1 MNTYICGTK
10 GLRYSDF
17 PKEFLEDVN
26 SLMAEGGEIL
36 LGDSDF
42 DHRVYGRCR
51 NKQYERVSVMRHSP
65 PRAGFPLS
73 RMRAEMPS
81 RIKMLK
87 QCDRMIAVWDGES
100 EDVFLNLLLMAALN
114 KKCKLYHLPS
124 GSCIG
129 IGTIEDIKPFVT
141 ESHGWTDENV
151 RDVFVKCG
159 FSEEM
164 ITCNTGDCKYG
175 ERHLAEIICKA
186 PVSLKAKYAM
196 LQDLRKKNSIK
207 YDSFINVS
215 KLIAQGVPFDWIE
228 QMISDVIG
236 DYGVCLDDRCAA
248 IRNAEFDLE
257 NNDLFFEKCV
267 YCLYDEWYDT
277 DVFWVK
283 SYPLGVFA
291 SMKDVKR
298 HMKLNDEFENDPKA
312 YADDG
317 GDGYECAT
325 WYKVEAWRI
334 SDNGSWASS
343 RYDYYFYKGE
353 VCWFE
358 ELRLVRE
365 KNGLEYYSACKCE
378 QRFLGGLMDL
388 NMPTP
393 YKPGDIVN
401 IDCMPFGPPFHAVI
415 TEADGQFDSCFP
427 QILFKVPFT
436 DKWQLQALK
445 HKRLYKDAEMHS
457 YEPALSPLY
466 RIRRVR
472 EDELTEDDELLVR
485 FSKELSGSEEKARAF
500 WEAWHKLSSEEKS
513 EDEVVGI
520 WESIKK
526 DID

>member
-1 MNTYICGTK
+1 MITYICGTN
-10 GLRYSDF
+10 GIRYREF
-17 PKEFLEDVN
+17 PKAFWEDVN
-26 SLMAEGGEIL
+26 SLMAEGDEIL

-51 NKQYERVSVMRHSP
+51 NKQYENVSMMRYFPPRHS
-65 PRAGFPLS
+65 FPLS
-73 RMRAEMPS
+73 QIKADIPS
-81 RIKMLK
+81 RVKMMK
-87 QCDRMIAVWDGES
+87 KCDRMIAVWDGES
-100 EDVFLNLLLMAALN
+100 EDVFLNLLLLAALN

-129 IGTIEDIKPFVT
+129 IGTIEDLKPFVN
-141 ESHGWTDENV
+141 ECHGWTDEDI

-164 ITCNTGDCKYG
+164 VEYNTGDGKYG
-175 ERHLAEIICKA
+175 ERYLAEIICKA
-186 PVSLKAKYAM
+186 PVSLKAKFAM
-196 LQDLRKKNSIK
+196 LQDLRQKNSKK
-207 YDSFINVS
+207 YDAFISVS
-215 KLIAQGVPFDWIE
+215 ELISEGAPFDRIG
-228 QMISDVIG
+228 QTISDVIG
-236 DYGVCLDDRCAA
+236 DYGVCLDDCCAA
-248 IRNAEFDLE
+248 IRHAEFDLE
-257 NNDLFFEKCV
+257 NNDLFYEKCV

-298 HMKLNDEFENDPKA
+298 HMKLVYEYENDA

-317 GDGYECAT
+317 DDEGYECAT
-325 WYKVEAWRI
+325 WFKVEAWWLGEGGTWP
-334 SDNGSWASS
+334 NT
-343 RYDYYFYKGE
+343 RYDFYFYKGE

-358 ELRLVRE
+358 ELHLDTE
-365 KNGLEYYSACKCE
+365 KNGLKQYSSCGCE

-415 TEADGQFDSCFP
+415 TEADGQFDGCFP

-445 HKRLYKDAEMHS
+445 HKRLYKDAETHS

-472 EDELTEDDELLVR
+472 DDELTEDDELLVR

-513 EDEVVGI
+513 EEEVVGLM
-520 WESIKK
+520 ERLMRPK
-526 DID
+526 

>member
-114 KKCKLYHLPS
+114 KKCKLYHLSS
-124 GSCIG
+124 GSCIE
-129 IGTIEDIKPFVT
+129 IGTIEDIKPFVI

-164 ITCNTGDCKYG
+164 IACNTGDCKYG

-257 NNDLFFEKCV
+257 NNDLFYEKCV

-277 DVFWVK
+277 DVYWVK

-291 SMKDVKR
+291 SKKDVMR
-298 HMKLNDEFENDPKA
+298 YMKLNDEYEND
-312 YADDG
+312 
-317 GDGYECAT
+317 GY
-325 WYKVEAWRI
+325 
-334 SDNGSWASS
+334 
-343 RYDYYFYKGE
+343 
-353 VCWFE
+353 
-358 ELRLVRE
+358 
-365 KNGLEYYSACKCE
+365 
-378 QRFLGGLMDL
+378 
-388 NMPTP
+388 
-393 YKPGDIVN
+393 
-401 IDCMPFGPPFHAVI
+401 
-415 TEADGQFDSCFP
+415 
-427 QILFKVPFT
+427 
-436 DKWQLQALK
+436 
-445 HKRLYKDAEMHS
+445 
-457 YEPALSPLY
+457 
-466 RIRRVR
+466 
-472 EDELTEDDELLVR
+472 
-485 FSKELSGSEEKARAF
+485 
-500 WEAWHKLSSEEKS
+500 
-513 EDEVVGI
+513 
-520 WESIKK
+520 
-526 DID
+526 